1 MMADAVQFKIH
12 GVNELADRLEG
23 IGSDMKR
30 KSGRFALRKAAN
42 VVRDKAKANA
52 KRLDDPVSAADIS
65 ENIAVR
71 WSGKHFRQ
79 TGELKFKVGVMGGAG
94 GSAKSARYASL
105 PGGDT
110 RHWRHLEFGTE
121 NMAAKPFMRT
131 ALSASIQ
138 AASDEFVRQYHK
150 SLDRALK
157 RAAKKAAQ

>member
-1 MMADAVQFKIH
+1 MTDAVHFEVH
-12 GVNELADRLEG
+12 GLVALGDRLEG

-52 KRLDDPVSAADIS
+52 KRLDDPKSAADIS
-65 ENIAVR
+65 ENVAVR
-71 WSGKHFRQ
+71 WSGRHFKQ
-79 TGELKFKVGVMGGAG
+79 TGELKFKIGIMGGAG
-94 GSAKSARYASL
+94 GRAKSDALSGL

-121 NMAAKPFMRT
+121 HMAAKPFMRT

-138 AASDEFVRQYHK
+138 NATDEFVRQYNK

-157 RAAKKAAQ
+157 RAAKASQ

>member
-1 MMADAVQFKIH
+1 MADAVRFEVH
-12 GVNELADRLEG
+12 GLVALGDRLET

-42 VVRDKAKANA
+42 VVRDKAAANA
-52 KRLDDPVSAADIS
+52 KRLDDPKTDADIS

-71 WSGKHFRQ
+71 WSGRHFKQ
-79 TGELKFKVGVMGGAG
+79 TGDLKFKVGIMGGAG
-94 GSAKSARYASL
+94 GRAKSDALSGL

-121 NMAAKPFMRT
+121 NMAAQPFMRKALPESIEAAT
-131 ALSASIQ
+131 A
-138 AASDEFVRQYHK
+138 EFVRQYHK

-157 RAAKKAAQ
+157 RAAKKAAP